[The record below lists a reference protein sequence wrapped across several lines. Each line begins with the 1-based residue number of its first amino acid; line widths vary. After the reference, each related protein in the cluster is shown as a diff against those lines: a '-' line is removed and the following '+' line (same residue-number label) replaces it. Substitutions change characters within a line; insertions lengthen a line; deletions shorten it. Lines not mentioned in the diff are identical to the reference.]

1 MRHTTLLLALAALA
15 ATSCSLH
22 LDSQYGLR
30 WDRRVP
36 VDRSRSEVHDGIRQ
50 SPENPSMALEHELP
64 TTGDYLIQPNK
75 TENQRLSTG
84 FETEHSSDLEE
95 PVNYDQPTLQPTS
108 TEETFDEAGTN
119 KELIQ
124 QETKRMPYL
133 LAEFLVGLGFIA
145 VVALSLILFFIG
157 LAWALLYDLYWLE
170 EIFILWGLLLMAVS
184 VALVWLARKVSLNI
198 LRGIKK

>member
-1 MRHTTLLLALAALA
+1 
-15 ATSCSLH
+15 
-22 LDSQYGLR
+22 
-30 WDRRVP
+30 
-36 VDRSRSEVHDGIRQ
+36 
-50 SPENPSMALEHELP
+50 
-64 TTGDYLIQPNK
+64 
-75 TENQRLSTG
+75 
-84 FETEHSSDLEE
+84 
-95 PVNYDQPTLQPTS
+95 
-108 TEETFDEAGTN
+108 
-119 KELIQ
+119 
-124 QETKRMPYL
+124 MPYL